1 MVKVQEQWTKGPY
14 LDNIN
19 NQQALKEMKSR
30 TTFYMALGRLLNLD
44 FSDDDDTFDKFIR
57 PTSNYS

>member
-1 MVKVQEQWTKGPY
+1 
-14 LDNIN
+14 
-19 NQQALKEMKSR
+19 MKCR

-57 PTSNYS
+57 PLTSNYSLYRFRTT